1 MIPFEK
7 LLNDARIAQLQTA
20 LSTHVPLEVDDT
32 GARRAA
38 VAILIRPGGN
48 DEPEVCF
55 IQRAT
60 FESDPWSGQIAFP
73 GGREEP
79 GDASLVETAIRETF
93 EETEFDLRNSARLI
107 GALDDL
113 RPRAAQLP
121 AIVVRPFVFL
131 VGELAP
137 PVLSAEVANC
147 FWVPLSV
154 LLDRS
159 VWRDTTVR
167 AGGMEMSR
175 FAFHH
180 QGFVV
185 WGMTEIIL
193 SGLLALAGENQVPG
207 PADEAKA
214 AE

>member
-7 LLNDARIAQLQTA
+7 LLSDARIAHLQTA
-20 LSTHVPLEVDDT
+20 LSAHVPVEVDDP

-38 VAILIRPGGN
+38 VAILIRPGDN

-131 VGELAP
+131 VGHLAP
-137 PVLSAEVANC
+137 PVLSAEVASC

-159 VWRDTTVR
+159 VWKDTTVR
-167 AGGMEMSR
+167 AGGTELSR

-180 QGFVV
+180 QGLVV
-185 WGMTEIIL
+185 WGMTEVIL
-193 SGLLALAGENQVPG
+193 SGLLALIGEN
-207 PADEAKA
+207 
-214 AE
+214 